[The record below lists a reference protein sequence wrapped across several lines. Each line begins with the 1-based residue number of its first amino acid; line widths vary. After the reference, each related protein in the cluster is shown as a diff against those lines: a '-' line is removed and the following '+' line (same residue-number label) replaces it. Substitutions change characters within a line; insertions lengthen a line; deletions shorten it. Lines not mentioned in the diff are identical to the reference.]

1 MKNLKITKSILALV
15 VIAMLT
21 LTSSCKKDDEV
32 ERLKGQD
39 GNPRFNLVFDN
50 HENVDL
56 DLYVQTPS
64 GEIIYYSNYYADGGE
79 LDVDCYCESCEQG
92 PNENIF
98 WENGTAPSGVYKYW
112 VEYFDYCDSPG
123 ASSSF
128 TVRVIRNGV
137 VLEKRTGRLSS
148 GSSQV
153 WRHVQ

>member
-1 MKNLKITKSILALV
+1 VLV
-15 VIAMLT
+15 LS
-21 LTSSCKKDDEV
+21 LSCEKEDEV
-32 ERLKGQD
+32 ERLIGQD

-64 GEIIYYSNYYADGGE
+64 GDVINFYNYYADGGE
-79 LDVDCYCESCEQG
+79 LDVDCKCVNCDQG

-112 VEYFDYCDSPG
+112 VDYYENCGEPG
-123 ASSSF
+123 AASNF

-137 VLEKRTGRLSS
+137 VLEKRKGRLSS

-153 WRHVQ
+153 WTHIQ